1 MIKSLLL
8 AAACAA
14 STSIAFAQTGAPAPT
29 RQVGALTLHGVP
41 EIPAAE
47 IEAQRRYQE
56 ARSAAFRDW
65 MADGSMLITTRF
77 GNTAQVHR
85 VAGPGMAR
93 TQLTFDDDP
102 VASVEA
108 QPGAQQFVYSRDEGG
123 SEYWQ
128 AWLRDLNGAET
139 PFTEPGTRNS
149 GFTFSDDGRRLA
161 WARTT
166 RGDPNIDIQLMT
178 VGEAGS
184 RRVVHEGTGSMSVL
198 DFSPDGRS
206 LLLGRYVSAAE
217 SERFLLDIASGRL
230 TEIKP
235 TDRKIAY
242 GGGEFMPDGRS
253 VVLTSDDGSEFARLV
268 RLDLATG
275 RETVLS
281 DSTRWDVTD
290 FDLSDD
296 GRRIAYATNEEGYSR
311 VKVLDA
317 RTGRAVR
324 GPELPQGVVG
334 GLKWTPD
341 GRKLAVGL
349 ATPTSAGDVWS
360 WDGQRLERWTFSE
373 LGGIDRSKL
382 VAPALVRVRT
392 FDGGQVPAFVYK
404 PRTAQGRLPVIISIH
419 GGPEGQSRPGFST
432 TPQFWVNE
440 LGAAVIVP
448 NVRGSTGYGK
458 AYLAADNA
466 AKREDSVRD
475 IGAILDWI
483 STQPDLDPSRVVVH
497 GGSYGGYMVLAS
509 MAHYAPRLAGGVDL
523 FGISNWIS
531 FLQNTEGYRRDLRR
545 AEYGDERDPAMR
557 AVFERISP
565 LNMAERMTKPL
576 MVYQGVNDPRVPKS
590 ESDQLV
596 ERLRRQG
603 TDVWY
608 VVAAD
613 EGHSL
618 AKKANAEVVRAAETV
633 FLRRLFARP
642 QQTAAR

>member
-1 MIKSLLL
+1 MIHRLLL

-14 STSIAFAQTGAPAPT
+14 SATVVWAQTPVPT
-29 RQVGALTLHGVP
+29 RQVGALTLEGVP
-41 EIPAAE
+41 EIPASE
-47 IEAQRRYQE
+47 IETQRRYQD

-65 MADGSMLITTRF
+65 LADGSMLITTRF

-102 VASVEA
+102 VSAVEA
-108 QPGAQQFVYSRDEGG
+108 QPGAQRFVYSRDEGG
-123 SEYWQ
+123 AEYWQ
-128 AWLRDLNGAET
+128 AWLREVDGGET
-139 PFTEPGTRNS
+139 QFTEPGTRNS
-149 GFTFSDDGRRLA
+149 GFVFSPDGRRLA

-166 RGDPNIDIQLMT
+166 RGDPNIDIQMMT
-178 VGEAGS
+178 VGEPAS
-184 RRVVHEGTGSMSVL
+184 RRVVHEGTGAMSVL
-198 DFSPDGRS
+198 DFSPDGRG
-206 LLLGRYVSAAE
+206 LLLGRNISAAE
-217 SERFLLDIASGRL
+217 SERFLLDIATGRL

-242 GGGEFMPDGRS
+242 GGGEFTPDGRG
-253 VVLTSDDGSEFARLV
+253 VILTSDDGSEVSRLV

-281 DSTRWDVTD
+281 ESARWEVDN

-296 GRRIAYATNEEGYSR
+296 GRRLAYSTNEDGYSR
-311 VKVLDA
+311 LRIIDPA
-317 RTGRAVR
+317 TGRAVR
-324 GPELPQGVVG
+324 GPELPDGVVG
-334 GLKWTPD
+334 GLEWSND
-341 GRKLAVGL
+341 GRKLAITL
-349 ATPTSAGDVWS
+349 TTPTSSADVWS
-360 WDGQRLERWTFSE
+360 WDGTRLERWTFSE
-373 LGGIDRSKL
+373 LGGVDRSKL
-382 VAPALVRVRT
+382 VAPTLVRVRS
-392 FDGGQVPAFVYK
+392 FDGLQVPAFVYRPK
-404 PRTAQGRLPVIISIH
+404 GAQGRLPVVISIH
-419 GGPEGQSRPGFST
+419 GGPEGQSRPVYG
-432 TPQFWVNE
+432 TPQMWVSE

-466 AKREDSVRD
+466 EKREDSVRD

-483 STQPDLDPSRVVVH
+483 ATQPDLDPSRVVVH

-545 AEYGDERDPAMR
+545 VEYGDERDPAMR

-565 LNMAERMTKPL
+565 LNMSQRMTKPM

-596 ERLRRQG
+596 RRLREQG
-603 TDVWY
+603 VEVWY

-618 AKKANAEVVRAAETV
+618 ARKANAEVVRAAETM
-633 FLRRLFARP
+633 FMRRLFATP
-642 QQTAAR
+642 QPVAAR